1 MASRSGGAS
10 DRAMTLWHG
19 QAHMPSVMGAQRVIE
34 RGEGAYVWD
43 ETGHRVLDLPAS
55 LWYCAVGHG
64 RSEIV
69 NAVTAQMSRLEAYSN
84 FQQYATRP
92 ALELAERLAALSPV
106 PGAKILLVNAGSDA
120 VEIACKLARRYWD
133 VEGRPEKRVIVS
145 RDRCYHGLHGFGTSL
160 AGLAFNRVGYGEL
173 MPDVALVP
181 HDDWRALERL
191 VAEIGADRVAAFF
204 CEPIIG
210 TGGVIHPSGDYLA
223 RVQRI
228 CSDNEVLF
236 VVDEVITGFGRT
248 GELFAST
255 RFGLEPDMLLF
266 AKGVTSGYLPLGG
279 VMVADRLAAPFW
291 DEGSPLIFRHGLTY
305 QGHAT
310 ACAAALANLDV
321 LEREELV
328 PRVRRLERTLEDALR
343 PLEQHPAVVEVRTGI
358 GLLAGVQL
366 RDVELLN
373 AVVARSWHDGVLTRA
388 IGDGD
393 TLHVSPPFV
402 ITEDEIIRVGNVFA
416 EAVESAFKRR
426 GERVLAGDD
435 R

>member
-1 MASRSGGAS
+1 MAPRSTPASRPAP
-10 DRAMTLWHG
+10 ALWHG
-19 QAHMPSVMGAQRVIE
+19 QAHMPSVIGAQRVIE

-69 NAVTAQMSRLEAYSN
+69 GAVTAQMSRLETYSN

-92 ALELAERLAALSPV
+92 ALELAERLAELAPV
-106 PGAKILLVNAGSDA
+106 SGVRVFLANAGSDA
-120 VEIACKLARRYWD
+120 VEIACKLARRYWEI
-133 VEGRPEKRVIVS
+133 EGRPEKQVIVS
-145 RDRCYHGLHGFGTSL
+145 RDRCYHGLHGFGTSV
-160 AGLAFNRVGYGEL
+160 AGLAFNRGGYGAL
-173 MPDVALVP
+173 MPEVALVP

-191 VAEIGADRVAAFF
+191 VAELGADRVAAFL

-223 RVQRI
+223 RVQRV
-228 CSDNEVLF
+228 CSENDILL

-279 VMVADRLAAPFW
+279 VMVSDRVAAPFW
-291 DEGSPLIFRHGLTY
+291 DEDSSLVFRHGLTY
-305 QGHAT
+305 QGHAA
-310 ACAAALANLDV
+310 ACAAGLANLDI

-343 PLEQHPAVVEVRTGI
+343 PLEEHPAVVEVRTGI

-366 RDVELLN
+366 RDAELIN
-373 AVVARSWHDGVLTRA
+373 AILARCWQDGVLTRA

-402 ITEDEIIRVGNVFA
+402 ITEEEIAGVGDVLA
-416 EAVESAFKRR
+416 EAVEAASKQL
-426 GERVLAGDD
+426 GERVLAGKDG
-435 R
+435 

>member
-1 MASRSGGAS
+1 MAPQSTAAPR
-10 DRAMTLWHG
+10 RATTLWHG
-19 QAHMPSVMGAQRVIE
+19 QAHMPSVQGAQRVIE

-69 NAVTAQMSRLEAYSN
+69 GAVTAQMSRLEAYSN

-92 ALELAERLAALSPV
+92 ALQLSERLAELAPV
-106 PGAKILLVNAGSDA
+106 SGIRIIFGNAGSDA
-120 VEIACKLARRYWD
+120 VEIACKLARRYWSI
-133 VEGRPEKRVIVS
+133 EGRPEKRVIVS
-145 RDRCYHGLHGFGTSL
+145 RERCYHGLHGFGTSIV
-160 AGLAFNRVGYGEL
+160 GLAFNREGYGAL

-191 VAEIGADRVAAFF
+191 VGELGADRLAAFF

-223 RVQRI
+223 QVQRI
-228 CSDNEVLF
+228 CSENDILF

-255 RFGLEPDMLLF
+255 RFGLEPDMLVF
-266 AKGVTSGYLPLGG
+266 AKGVTSGYVPLGG
-279 VMVADRLAAPFW
+279 VMVADHVAAPFW
-291 DEGSPLIFRHGLTY
+291 EEGSSLSFRHGLTY

-310 ACAAALANLDV
+310 ACAAALANLDI

-328 PRVRRLERTLEDALR
+328 PRVRRLERTLEDSLR
-343 PLEQHPAVVEVRTGI
+343 PLEQHPGVVEVRTGI
-358 GLLAGVQL
+358 GLLGGVQL
-366 RDVELLN
+366 RNVELLN
-373 AVVARSWHDGVLTRA
+373 AVVANCWENGVLTRA

-402 ITEDEIIRVGNVFA
+402 ITEDEIVHVGDIVA
-416 EAVESAFKRR
+416 DAVEAASKQL
-426 GERVLAGDD
+426 GERVVAGKDG
-435 R
+435 

>member
-1 MASRSGGAS
+1 MAPRSTPAS
-10 DRAMTLWHG
+10 HPAPALWHG
-19 QAHMPSVMGAQRVIE
+19 QAHMPSVIGAQRVIE
-34 RGEGAYVWD
+34 RGEGAYIWD

-69 NAVTAQMSRLEAYSN
+69 GAVTAQMSRLETYSN

-92 ALELAERLAALSPV
+92 ALELAERLADLAPV
-106 PGAKILLVNAGSDA
+106 SGVRIFLGNAGSDA
-120 VEIACKLARRYWD
+120 VEIACKLARRYWEI
-133 VEGRPEKRVIVS
+133 EGRPEKQVIVS
-145 RDRCYHGLHGFGTSL
+145 RDRCYHGLHGFGTSV
-160 AGLAFNRVGYGEL
+160 AGLAFNRVGYGAL
-173 MPDVALVP
+173 MPEVALVT

-191 VAEIGADRVAAFF
+191 VAELGADRVAAFL

-210 TGGVIHPSGDYLA
+210 TGGVIHPKGDYLA
-223 RVQRI
+223 RVQRV
-228 CSDNEVLF
+228 CSENDILLVA
-236 VVDEVITGFGRT
+236 DEVITGFGRT

-279 VMVADRLAAPFW
+279 VMVSDRVAAPFW
-291 DEGSPLIFRHGLTY
+291 DEDSSLVFRHGLTY
-305 QGHAT
+305 QGHAA
-310 ACAAALANLDV
+310 ACAAGLANLDI

-343 PLEQHPAVVEVRTGI
+343 PLEEHPAVVEVRTGI

-366 RDVELLN
+366 RDAELIN
-373 AVVARSWHDGVLTRA
+373 AILARCWQDGVLTRA

-402 ITEDEIIRVGNVFA
+402 ITEEEIAAVGDVLA
-416 EAVESAFKRR
+416 EAVEAASKQL
-426 GERVLAGDD
+426 GERVLAGNDG
-435 R
+435 